1 MMSASLLSQAAAQ
14 KSEQDVKA
22 YKQQVTAGVESRAKL
37 AQEMTDSIFSF
48 GELAFQEVET
58 SKYIT
63 DILEKNGFTIER
75 GVGGG
80 APPGG

>member
-1 MMSASLLSQAAAQ
+1 MSCTLSSKIALSLMMSASLLSQAAAQ

-58 SKYIT
+58 S
-63 DILEKNGFTIER
+63 
-75 GVGGG
+75 
-80 APPGG
+80 